1 VKLGLASMTGSP
13 GVTTLATLFAGLWPT
28 ERVILIEA
36 DTDTVCLGPRFS
48 NELKP
53 EPSIVD
59 LAAECRHGVDP
70 ESVLRQTQRLSL
82 GRGFDVIVG
91 GQTPVYS
98 ERALSDLAP
107 QLEDLAS
114 VVGFDLIVDLGRVLA
129 SPAGRIAAGHMDG
142 LVVCIEPRFEAV
154 EPLLRRLSEF
164 STLGTSCV
172 VVGIGKTDDSL
183 MAELD
188 AELRTRS
195 SGEIV
200 YGGTI
205 AQDAKAASAW
215 NGRTRM
221 SPRALRAS
229 SLVRSANSV
238 LAHLTASRIEE
249 VEVELS

>member
-1 VKLGLASMTGSP
+1 MTGSP

-28 ERVILIEA
+28 ERVILIEG
-36 DTDTVCLGPRFS
+36 DTDTICLGPRFS
-48 NELKP
+48 TELKP

-91 GQTPVYS
+91 GRAPVYS
-98 ERALSDLAP
+98 ERALHDLAP
-107 QLEDLAS
+107 QLDDLS
-114 VVGFDLIVDLGRVLA
+114 RVVGFDLIFDLGRVLS
-129 SPAGRIAAGHMDG
+129 SPAGRAAAGYMDG
-142 LVVCIEPRFEAV
+142 LVVCIEPHFEAV

-172 VVGIGKTDDSL
+172 VVGIGAADDAL

-195 SGEIV
+195 SGEVV

-205 AQDAKAASAW
+205 AHDAKAASAW
-215 NGRTRM
+215 NGRAKM
-221 SPRALRAS
+221 SAKALKAS
-229 SLVRSANSV
+229 PLVRSANSV
-238 LAHLTASRIEE
+238 LANLTAQRIGNLEA
-249 VEVELS
+249 ELS

>member
-1 VKLGLASMTGSP
+1 MTGSP

-36 DTDTVCLGPRFS
+36 DTDTVCLGPRFAT
-48 NELKP
+48 ELKP

-91 GQTPVYS
+91 GRTPVYS
-98 ERALSDLAP
+98 ERALSDIAP
-107 QLEDLAS
+107 QLDDLS
-114 VVGFDLIVDLGRVLA
+114 QLVGFDLIVDLGRVLT
-129 SPAGRIAAGHMDG
+129 SPAGRVAAGYMDG
-142 LVVCIEPRFEAV
+142 LVVCIEPHFEAV

-172 VVGIGKTDDSL
+172 VVGIGKTDDAL

-188 AELRTRS
+188 TELRTRS

-205 AQDAKAASAW
+205 AHDVKAANAW
-215 NGRTRM
+215 NGRA
-221 SPRALRAS
+221 SISAKSLKAS

-238 LAHLTASRIEE
+238 LASLTESRTEE
-249 VEVELS
+249 LEVELS